1 MKYKLHFLLFMLSW
15 LLSCSLLYCQTKVV
29 TVGNTAD
36 ADPAFFAALQGF
48 LASADDQTTL
58 IINGDLTDHKCHD
71 QHHDHDFSRLQL
83 LLEVIKANPQ
93 IKSYLLPG
101 DRDWAS
107 SGKVGWECVKALE
120 AYIEDQDIDHLRW
133 TLDQGCPGPDIEKLS
148 SSTLLI
154 TLNTQWWNHP
164 HRKPTP
170 ANAVCDYSEPSIV
183 MEEIQDAVEE
193 NLDKNIIIAGH
204 FPLESQGRYGGEFP
218 IIDHFSPP
226 VLGSFKIAYQQN
238 IGDAKSIHNQYY
250 EPFRD
255 ELKDIATQNQGIF
268 FLGGHEPNQQLIDY
282 QGNYVI
288 NSGAPSK
295 GRWVSKHKPAVFT
308 STLPGFTVLTF
319 AANGQV
325 SYQFY
330 QVLDDGIT
338 LAKNL
343 LLFDQACSPGPDE
356 TIAANPNYQPCF
368 TEVDS
373 LALIKPELPSTV
385 VVTGGT
391 RYDAGKTKLLLLGSH
406 YRTTWMQP
414 VEVPV
419 LDLDTIKGGLWAT
432 KRGGG
437 RQTKSLKLETAEGE
451 RFVFRSVD
459 KDPAGTLNLELRNTI
474 IADITRDQTST
485 QHPYGAIPVAALL
498 DQVDLLHATPRL
510 FSLGDIPR
518 LGRFRTEYGNM
529 LGMLEERPQ
538 NAKGKRPGTFGAD
551 EIYKSFELF
560 NERYDDQDLKIDH
573 QEFVRA
579 RLFDIFIGDWSKH
592 EDNWKWAVFEQ
603 DDDHLL
609 VRPIPRDRDH
619 AFSQLDGLI
628 PWLASRHWAVP
639 NLEHFDYKIQD
650 VQSLT
655 YQARHMDRLLLS
667 PLSREDFLT
676 EVHYL
681 QQHIGPKEIRA
692 AIATLPQ
699 ETIPLSGNT
708 IAEKLERRIQD
719 LEAYANT
726 YYEIHAKV
734 VDVVGTNKEE
744 HFLIARLPDAS
755 TRITVTDPKGDQK
768 GRILY
773 DRLFLPSETKEIRI
787 YGLGKDDVFEIT
799 GTSARAITVRIIGGP
814 GKDDV
819 VDHGNNGGG
828 RHTLVYEKDPDAEVT
843 LSKGGKQIDNWR
855 DELYYYQRDAYE
867 YNSYLPLAYFN
878 FNSFSGATFGTGITF
893 TQRTFTR
900 RDYSSKHS
908 IRGAVSTLS
917 NISLQYTA
925 DWHHVLHK
933 WDVLAEGNI
942 ERPSFYNF
950 FFGLG
955 NDSTKDDD
963 EFRDGFNQIR
973 LRRVDFSST
982 LRRKFRRQ
990 SEFTLQLGYENNE
1003 TVETENTI
1011 LDQETTFYGTGDLSW
1026 FYLRPKLTIDL
1037 RDHPV
1042 FPSKGMRFIAGQE
1055 WAKGVETDY
1064 FGISKVAGEF
1074 FLSTRRFPITFAARA
1089 GWAENQ
1095 GKVPFYK
1102 LPGIGQQEGLRGFRR
1117 NRFTG
1122 DGYFYY
1128 NTELRS
1134 PVALWRNAF
1143 LPVVVGIRAF
1153 YDSGYVTT
1161 DGAPKPDFKQAYG
1174 GGIYLIPLSRSYT
1187 LSVLFGFSDEESGI
1201 IDLNLGTN
1209 F

>member
-1 MKYKLHFLLFMLSW
+1 MRYFLHLSLFLAIGIIS
-15 LLSCSLLYCQTKVV
+15 SQSANGQTKVV

-36 ADPAFFAALQGF
+36 GDPAFFTALQGF
-48 LASADDQTTL
+48 LASADEQTTL

-71 QHHDHDFSRLQL
+71 QHREHDYSKLQL
-83 LLEVIKANPQ
+83 LLDVIIANPQ
-93 IKSYLLPG
+93 ITSYLLPG

-107 SGKVGWECVKALE
+107 SSKVGWECVKALE
-120 AYIEDQDIDHLRW
+120 DYIEDQEIDNLRW
-133 TLDQGCPGPDIEKLS
+133 TLDQGCPGPDVESLS

-154 TLNTQWWNHP
+154 TINTQWWNHP

-170 ANAVCDYSEPSIV
+170 ADAVCDYSEPSIV
-183 MEEIQDAVEE
+183 MEEIRDAVEE
-193 NLDKNIIIAGH
+193 NLDKNIIITGH

-218 IIDHFSPP
+218 ISDHFSPP
-226 VLGSFKIAYQQN
+226 ILGSFKIAYQQN
-238 IGDAKSIHNQYY
+238 IGGLKNLNNQYY

-255 ELKDIATQNQGIF
+255 EMKDIATKNQGIF

-282 QGNYVI
+282 RGNYIV

-319 AANGQV
+319 EANGQV

-330 QVLDDGIT
+330 QVLEDGIT
-338 LAKNL
+338 LSKNL
-343 LLFDQACSPGPDE
+343 MLFDQACSPIPDADV
-356 TIAANPNYQPCF
+356 AANPNYQPCF

-373 LALIKPELPSTV
+373 QALIKPELTATV
-385 VVTGGT
+385 VIEGGT
-391 RYDAGKTKLLLLGSH
+391 SYGAGKTKRLFLGDH
-406 YRTTWMQP
+406 YRTTWLQP

-419 LDLDTIKGGLWAT
+419 LDLDTIKGGMWPT

-437 RQTKSLKLETAEGE
+437 RQTRSLKLETAEGE

-459 KDPAGTLNLELRNTI
+459 KDPAGALSLELRNTI

-485 QHPYGAIPVAALL
+485 QHPYGAMPVASLL
-498 DQVDLLHATPRL
+498 NEVGILHATPQL

-518 LGRFRTEYGNM
+518 LGRFRTDYGNM

-538 NAKGKRPGTFGAD
+538 NAKSKRPGTFGAD

-560 NERYDDQDLKIDH
+560 DKRYDDQDLKIDYN
-573 QEFVRA
+573 EFVRA

-592 EDNWKWAVFEQ
+592 EDNWKWAVYEREDDEQ
-603 DDDHLL
+603 F

-619 AFSQLDGLI
+619 AFSQMDGFI
-628 PWLASRHWAVP
+628 PWLASRRWAIP
-639 NLEHFDYKIQD
+639 NLEHFDYEIQD
-650 VQSLT
+650 VRSLT

-676 EVHYL
+676 ETRFL
-681 QQHIGPKEIRA
+681 QKEIGPQEIRA
-692 AIATLPQ
+692 AIQTLPA
-699 ETIPLSGNT
+699 ETIPISGNT
-708 IAEKLERRIQD
+708 IADKLERRIQD
-719 LEAYANT
+719 LEDYANK
-726 YYEIHAKV
+726 YYEIHARV

-744 HFLIARLPDAS
+744 HFLIERLPNAS
-755 TRITVTDPKGDQK
+755 TRVTVTDPKGDQK

-773 DRLFLPSETKEIRI
+773 DRLFLPTETKEIRI
-787 YGLGKDDVFEIT
+787 YGLGDDDVFEIT

-814 GKDDV
+814 GKDNV
-819 VDHGNNGGG
+819 VDHGDNGGG
-828 RHTLVYEKDPDAEVT
+828 LNTLVYEKDSGSQVT
-843 LSKGGKQIDNWR
+843 LNQGGKQIDNWR

-867 YNSYLPLAYFN
+867 YNSYMPLAYLN
-878 FNSFSGATFGTGITF
+878 FNSFSGVTIGTGVTF

-900 RDYSSKHS
+900 REYSSKHT

-917 NISLQYTA
+917 NFSLQYVA
-925 DWHHVLHK
+925 DWHHVLQK
-933 WDVLAEGNI
+933 WDGLAEANV

-963 EFRDGFNQIR
+963 AFRDGFNQIR
-973 LRRVDFSST
+973 LLRVDFSST

-990 SEFTLQLGYENNE
+990 SEFTLKLGYENNE

-1011 LDQETTFYGTGDLSW
+1011 LDRESPFYGTGDLSW
-1026 FYLRPKLTIDL
+1026 FYLRPNLTIDL
-1037 RDHPV
+1037 RDHQV

-1055 WAKGVETDY
+1055 WAKGTEAE
-1064 FGISKVAGEF
+1064 FGITRVAGEF
-1074 FLSTRRFPITFAARA
+1074 FMSTRRFPITFAARF
-1089 GWAENQ
+1089 GWAESQ

-1102 LPGIGQQEGLRGFRR
+1102 LPSIGQQEGLRGFRR

-1143 LPVVVGIRAF
+1143 LPVVIGIRAF
-1153 YDSGYVTT
+1153 YDNGYVTV
-1161 DGAPKPDFKQAYG
+1161 DESPKPDFKQAYG